1 MNMGLDYSEILL
13 ILILVL
19 VFFGSK
25 EIPNFIRQAAKFIAK
40 IRVYS
45 DKVTREIKEIGRLD
59 EPMPSYDQEV
69 IAKKNAIRETY
80 IAKRK
85 DVPDNLRGE
94 KTTAIWKNLAGDPAY
109 SSAKAIMLYVET
121 GAEVETRQAIRDLLA
136 SGRRVVL
143 PYTNEDMTIG
153 IGEITD
159 LDRDVETGPLS
170 VSVPVK
176 EKRDNF
182 FKSDIQIIVCPAVAF
197 DIYGARLGRGKGCY
211 DRFLRE
217 MKGRVP
223 IYGLAFDCQMLPENE
238 RLPFAY
244 HDVVMDQ
251 VVTESGFCIKKPD
264 EPESAAGA
272 TAGPAQVGPAGPAGP
287 AG

>member
-1 MNMGLDYSEILL
+1 MGLDYSEILL
-13 ILILVL
+13 ILVL
-19 VFFGSK
+19 FLIFFGSK
-25 EIPNFIRQAAKFIAK
+25 EIPNFVRQAAKFIAR

-45 DKVTREIKEIGRLD
+45 DKVRREVQEIGRLD

-85 DVPDNLRGE
+85 DLPHDVREE
-94 KTTAIWKNLAGDPAY
+94 KTTAIWKNLAADPVY
-109 SSAKAIMLYVET
+109 SPAKAIMLYVET
-121 GAEVETRQAIRDLLA
+121 GAEVATRGAIRDLLA
-136 SGRRVVL
+136 AGRRVVL
-143 PYTNEDMTIG
+143 PYTNEDMTLG

-159 LDRDVETGPLS
+159 LDRDVEAGELS
-170 VSVPVK
+170 VFVPVR
-176 EKRDNF
+176 EKRNNF
-182 FKSDIQIIVCPAVAF
+182 FKSDIQIIVCPAIAF
-197 DIYGARLGRGKGCY
+197 DIFGARLGRGKGCY

-223 IYGLAFDCQMLPENE
+223 IYGLAFDCQILPENE

-264 EPESAAGA
+264 EPGA
-272 TAGPAQVGPAGPAGP
+272 TPGPVPTGPAGPAQP